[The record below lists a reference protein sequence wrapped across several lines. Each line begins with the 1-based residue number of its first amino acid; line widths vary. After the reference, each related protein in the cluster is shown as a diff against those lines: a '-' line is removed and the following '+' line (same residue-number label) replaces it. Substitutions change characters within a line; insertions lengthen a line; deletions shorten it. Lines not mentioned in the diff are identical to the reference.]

1 MVKNS
6 VGENSWNLDVV
17 FDVKKKIMM
26 SGMVFLYQ
34 MDWFDLVKV
43 GVIL

>member
-6 VGENSWNLDVV
+6 TGENSWNLDVF
-17 FDVKKKIMM
+17 FDVKNKIMM
-26 SGMVFLYQ
+26 PGPVFLYQ